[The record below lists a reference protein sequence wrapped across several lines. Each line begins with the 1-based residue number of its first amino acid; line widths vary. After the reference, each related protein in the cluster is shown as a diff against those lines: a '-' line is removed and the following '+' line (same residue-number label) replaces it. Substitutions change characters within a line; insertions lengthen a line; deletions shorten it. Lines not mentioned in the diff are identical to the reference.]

1 MRKSGFAHLFAWL
14 IVLFILVAC
23 YTGQEPAAVPDV
35 RSNVSRETAVDV
47 APATLDELVAGN
59 NRFAYDL
66 FHAVAQE
73 EGNLFF
79 SPYSVSTAL
88 AMTYA
93 GARGETAVQM
103 ADTLHYTLPQ
113 SQLHPAFN
121 ALNLQLTA
129 SDDQEEFALV
139 IANTI
144 WGQIDMEFRQE
155 FLDLLAA
162 HYGAGM
168 HLVNFQSEAGREA
181 ASERINQ
188 WVSDATAGKI
198 TDLVD
203 PRLFNDFTRL
213 VLTNAIAFD
222 GLWQQPFD
230 GDTENA
236 GFTLL
241 DGSSVIVPLMQRYA
255 TITPYASGEG
265 WQAVELAYAGGHVHM
280 LILLPAEGQFE
291 VFASELDAARVAE
304 IEAAL
309 TPTDLALYLPR
320 FEYAADLTLV
330 ETLARM
336 GMPLALSASEADFSG
351 MAEIPPTLY
360 FSQVL
365 HKAYVAVDELGT
377 EAAAAT
383 AVEVAV
389 GSEEVTPE
397 TMRVDRP
404 FLFLIRDTEQGT
416 ILFLGRVVDPAT
428 LDKDG

>member
-1 MRKSGFAHLFAWL
+1 MIKRSYTHLFAWL
-14 IVLFILVAC
+14 VVLFILVAC
-23 YTGQEPAAVPDV
+23 TAREEPATVSELQSA
-35 RSNVSRETAVDV
+35 VSRETAPDI
-47 APATLDELVAGN
+47 APATLDDLIAGN
-59 NRFAYDL
+59 NRFAFDL

-79 SPYSVSTAL
+79 SPYSISTAL

-93 GARGETAVQM
+93 GARGETAAQM
-103 ADTLHYTLPQ
+103 ADTLHYPLPQ

-121 ALNLQLTA
+121 TLNLRLTA
-129 SDDQEEFALV
+129 NDDEEEFALA
-139 IANTI
+139 IANAI
-144 WGQIDMEFRQE
+144 WSQKDEEFRQE

-188 WVSDATAGKI
+188 WVSDATDERI
-198 TDLVD
+198 TDLVN
-203 PRLFNDFTRL
+203 PKLFTSLTRL

-236 GFTLL
+236 NFTLL
-241 DGSSVIVPLMQRYA
+241 DGSSVRVPLMQRYA

-265 WQAVELAYAGGHVHM
+265 WQAAEVAYQGGRTHM
-280 LILLPAEGQFE
+280 LILLPAEGHFE
-291 VFASELDAARVAE
+291 RFATELDATRLAE

-309 TPTDLALYLPR
+309 VPTDLFLYLPR
-320 FEYAADLTLV
+320 FEYAADLTLA
-330 ETLARM
+330 ETLADM
-336 GMPLALSASEADFSG
+336 GMPLAFSASEADFSG
-351 MAEIPPTLY
+351 ITEIPPTLY
-360 FSQVL
+360 ISHVL

-389 GSEEVTPE
+389 GSEDVMPE

-428 LDKDG
+428 SE

>member
-1 MRKSGFAHLFAWL
+1 MRKRGFAHLFVWF

-23 YTGQEPAAVPDV
+23 STGREPAAVPDA

-47 APATLDELVAGN
+47 APTTLDELVAGN
-59 NRFAYDL
+59 NRFAFDL

-79 SPYSVSTAL
+79 SPYSISTAL

-103 ADTLHYTLPQ
+103 ADTLHYTLAQ
-113 SQLHPAFN
+113 SQLHAAFN
-121 ALNLQLTA
+121 ALNLRLTA
-129 SDDQEEFALV
+129 SDDEEEFALA
-139 IANTI
+139 IANAL
-144 WGQIDMEFRQE
+144 WSQKDEEFRQE

-162 HYGAGM
+162 HYGAGI

-188 WVSDATAGKI
+188 WVSDATSGRI
-198 TDLVD
+198 TDLVN
-203 PRLFNDFTRL
+203 PKLFTSRTRL

-241 DGSSVIVPLMQRYA
+241 DGSSVRVLLMQRYA

-265 WQAVELAYAGGHVHM
+265 WQAAEVAYQGGRAHM
-280 LILLPAEGQFE
+280 LVLLPAEGHFE
-291 VFASELDAARVAE
+291 RFASELDTARLAE

-320 FEYAADLTLV
+320 FEYAADLTLA
-330 ETLARM
+330 ETLADM
-336 GMPLALSASEADFSG
+336 GMPLAFSESAADFSG
-351 MAEIPPTLY
+351 IAEIPPLLY
-360 FSQVL
+360 ISHVL

-383 AVEVAV
+383 EVEVVV
-389 GSEEVTPE
+389 GSEEVMPE

-416 ILFLGRVVDPAT
+416 ILFLGRVVDPVT
-428 LDKDG
+428 S